1 MIRMGIIAT
10 ICMTACTLVLAQDVA
25 APTEKVAAEEVAA
38 ESVATESV
46 VSTKPEKQS
55 VKPGIND
62 NFLDPELNVNEW
74 VERFEVES
82 REVYHAR
89 DEILRQINLKPGM
102 RVADVGA
109 GTGFYSIL
117 MSESVGEN
125 GWVYAVDIS
134 PKFVEYLADSFDERG
149 LENVT
154 TVMCDDDSVCLPPG
168 SVDAAFICDV
178 YHHFEYPGDTM
189 RSIHKAMTDG
199 GRVIVIDFER
209 IPGVSREWT
218 IQHVRAGKQ
227 TFINEIEEAG
237 FDLVAERKIPGLKEN
252 YYLEFR
258 KSDATP

>member
-1 MIRMGIIAT
+1 MIRIGIIT
-10 ICMTACTLVLAQDVA
+10 WICMTACTFVPAQDA
-25 APTEKVAAEEVAA
+25 TLTEKVA
-38 ESVATESV
+38 TEKV
-46 VSTKPEKQS
+46 VSAKPDKQS

-62 NFLDPELNVNEW
+62 NFLDPELDVKEW

-89 DEILRQINLKPGM
+89 DEILRQLNLKPGM

-117 MSESVGEN
+117 MSESVGED

-134 PKFVEYLADSFDERG
+134 PKFVEYLAHNFDKRE

-168 SVDAAFICDV
+168 SIDAAFICDV

-189 RSIHKAMTDG
+189 RSIHNAMTEG
-199 GRVIVIDFER
+199 GRLVVIDFER

-227 TFINEIEEAG
+227 TFIDEIQEAG
-237 FDLVAERKIPGLKEN
+237 FELVAERKIPGLKEN